1 MKIKNI
7 HAREILDSRGTPT
20 LEAEVLLDN
29 GVIGSASV
37 PSGASTGEHEALE
50 LRDGDPHR
58 YFGKGVLK
66 AVANVNDTIASALI
80 GMDASDQSA
89 IDRRMILLDGTE
101 NKSRL
106 GANAILAVSLA
117 VAKAA
122 AASVGEPL
130 YRYLGT
136 PQSDNLPV
144 PMMNIINGG
153 SHSDSP
159 IAFQEFMIRPVGAP
173 TFREGLRMG
182 DEIFQCLKRL
192 IKERGL
198 STAVGDEGGFA
209 PLLGG
214 TEDALELIMM
224 AIDMAGYMPGKDVTL
239 AMDCASSEFYKDGI
253 YDYKIFEGE
262 KGKRLDREQQV
273 EYLKSLV
280 ERYPIDSI
288 EDGMSENDWL
298 GWVRLTQEL
307 GEKCQ
312 LVGDDLFVTNVHY
325 LKKGIEMGCANAI
338 LIKPNQIGSLTET
351 LEAIDLAHRNGYKTI
366 ISHRSGETEDTTIAD
381 LAVAT
386 RSGQI
391 KTGSLSRSERTA
403 KYNRLL
409 KIEENLGDDA
419 IYGLD

>member
-1 MKIKNI
+1 MKIKDI
-7 HAREILDSRGTPT
+7 HAREILDSRGNPT
-20 LEAEVLLDN
+20 IEAEVVLEN
-29 GVIGSASV
+29 GIIGSASV

-122 AASVGEPL
+122 AASIGEPL

-136 PQSDNLPV
+136 PNSDILPV

-159 IAFQEFMIRPVGAP
+159 IAFQEFMIRPVGAS

-209 PLLGG
+209 PLLNG

-224 AIDMAGYMPGKDVTL
+224 AIDMAGYLPGKDVTL

-273 EYLKSLV
+273 AYLKNLV

-307 GEKCQ
+307 GGRCQ

-325 LKKGIEMGCANAI
+325 LKKGIEMGCGNAI
-338 LIKPNQIGSLTET
+338 LIKLNQIGSLTET
-351 LEAIDLAHRNGYKTI
+351 LEAIELAQRNGYKTI

-409 KIEENLGDDA
+409 KIEEDLGDDA
-419 IYGLD
+419 IYGLN